1 MKRLFQ
7 NSNEF
12 KNIDFSIKQNNF
24 PNALLVLSPDS
35 ETNKQFVKEI
45 ALSFFCSAHNFC
57 SVCEGCIKTEK
68 GTNPDLL
75 IYPKEKTFQVTDA
88 KEIVDSAIMA
98 PMIFKNKIYVINDI
112 DISTIAAQNKILKV
126 LEEPPASVKFILTAT
141 NETKVLQTIMSRC
154 VKVSLPAIDKQ
165 TVKDFVS
172 QAQSDGDF
180 DIAYAFG
187 EGYLGRIQFAL
198 ENKNF
203 KELNLLADSII
214 NDLKSSKQIIE
225 FSSKITKNKGN
236 FEIILNLLQIKFRK
250 MLNLNNVSGYSK
262 SCIVSILDEIL
273 KVQKEMESNVLQS
286 IQADNLLMKILELKY
301 LYRS

>member
-45 ALSFFCSAHNFC
+45 ALSFFCNSHNFC

-75 IYPKEKTFQVTDA
+75 IYPKEKTFQVADA

-172 QAQSDGDF
+172 QAQSDVDF

-214 NDLKSSKQIIE
+214 NELKSSKQIIE
-225 FSSKITKNKGN
+225 FSSKITKSKGN

-262 SCIVSILDEIL
+262 ICIVSILDEIL

>member
-45 ALSFFCSAHNFC
+45 ALSFFCNSHNFC

-172 QAQSDGDF
+172 QAQSDIDF

-262 SCIVSILDEIL
+262 ICIVSILDEIL

>member
-1 MKRLFQ
+1 MNRLFE
-7 NSNEF
+7 NSSEF

-24 PNALLVLSPDS
+24 PNALIILSPDS
-35 ETNKQFVKEI
+35 ETNKQFVKEV
-45 ALSFFCSAHNFC
+45 ALSFFCDKHNIC
-57 SVCEGCIKTEK
+57 ESCEGCVKTEK

-75 IYPKEKTFQVTDA
+75 LYPKDKAFQVSDA

-98 PMIFKNKIYVINDI
+98 PMIFENKVYVINDI

-154 VKVSLPAIDKQ
+154 VKISLSAQDKQ
-165 TVKDFVS
+165 VLKNFI
-172 QAQSDGDF
+172 QPKCSDEDF
-180 DIAYAFG
+180 DIAYSFG
-187 EGYLGRIQFAL
+187 EGYLGKILFAL
-198 ENKNF
+198 ENKSF

-214 NDLKSSKQIIE
+214 YNLKSSKQIIE
-225 FSSKITKNKGN
+225 FSSKISKIKGN
-236 FEIILNLLQIKFRK
+236 FQIVLNLLQIKFRK
-250 MLNLNNVSGYSK
+250 MLGTENKDYSK
-262 SCIVSILDEIL
+262 MCIVSILDEIL
-273 KVQKEMESNVLQS
+273 KVQKEIESNVSQN